1 MKKTLIKNALVIN
14 ENQSFTADVLI
25 NGERIEHISKQG
37 IAADNYEVI
46 DAEGLWLLPGVIDDQ
61 VHFREP
67 GLTHKA
73 NIATESRAAVAGG
86 VTTFMEM
93 PNTVPNAVTQEL
105 LEDKYQ
111 IAANCSPAN
120 YSFFMGTTNDNLEE
134 VLKTDAKNVCG
145 VKIFMGSSTGN
156 MLVDDLRI
164 LEALFSKCDMLIATH
179 CEDEKTIKNNTE
191 LFLAKYGESMDVIHH
206 PDIRSREA
214 CYLSSSMASD
224 LAKKH
229 NTRLHILHLTTQDE
243 LVLFTNQIPLSQKR
257 ITSEV
262 CVHHLSFNSNDYH
275 RLGNLIKCNPAIK
288 TEADQNA
295 LWDALNNDLLDIVAT
310 DHAPHTFEE
319 KSQSFMKAPSG
330 LPLVQH
336 SLQQMIQHAFNGKI
350 SKERMVEK
358 MCHAPAD
365 CFNISERGY
374 IREGYYADLVLVN
387 PNKPYT
393 VTKSNILY
401 KCGWSPFEG
410 VQFNSSIERTIVN
423 GQTVFADGKGIE
435 ILAGQRLRFN
445 RP

>member
-1 MKKTLIKNALVIN
+1 MKKTLIKNALVIS

-46 DAEGLWLLPGVIDDQ
+46 DAEGLWLIPGVIDDQ

-191 LFLAKYGESMDVIHH
+191 LFLAKYGESMDAIHH

-229 NTRLHILHLTTQDE
+229 NTRLHILHLY
-243 LVLFTNQIPLSQKR
+243 PRR
-257 ITSEV
+257 IGFV
-262 CVHHLSFNSNDYH
+262 YQPNS
-275 RLGNLIKCNPAIK
+275 I
-288 TEADQNA
+288 
-295 LWDALNNDLLDIVAT
+295 
-310 DHAPHTFEE
+310 
-319 KSQSFMKAPSG
+319 
-330 LPLVQH
+330 
-336 SLQQMIQHAFNGKI
+336 I
-350 SKERMVEK
+350 SKTNYFRGL
-358 MCHAPAD
+358 CTP
-365 CFNISERGY
+365 FN
-374 IREGYYADLVLVN
+374 L
-387 PNKPYT
+387 
-393 VTKSNILY
+393 
-401 KCGWSPFEG
+401 
-410 VQFNSSIERTIVN
+410 
-423 GQTVFADGKGIE
+423 
-435 ILAGQRLRFN
+435 
-445 RP
+445 